1 LLAKIKSQ
9 TIPREDAKRGLN
21 FPQQWR
27 QRQSLKEKDG
37 TPLGEKIFSAVKETM
52 ATIAYNFPK
61 PGGTDPVPKGS
72 YIVKV
77 GDEGC
82 GVGYYK
88 SKVQRQS
95 RI

>member
-1 LLAKIKSQ
+1 
-9 TIPREDAKRGLN
+9 
-21 FPQQWR
+21 
-27 QRQSLKEKDG
+27 LKEKDG

-52 ATIAYNFPK
+52 TTIAYNFPK
-61 PGGTDPVPKGS
+61 PGGADPVPKVS

-88 SKVQRQS
+88 SKVERQS
-95 RI
+95 GI